1 MTTVPWYLRVLLV
14 RPRAILAN
22 LDRIRAANVVPA
34 ADLPTPFQLSLAV
47 LRLWHRLLFRAHTVG
62 TSPSGAIRPTVRARL
77 FAPRAVRL
85 PVLLAHGAVVPLDF
99 TGLASSPE
107 RLIRHLLGAHHDGN
121 QFAFDLEI
129 LAAHGRLGEL
139 RAAVHAVVTGA
150 DPRAAFLR
158 DLTVYAG
165 YHEALLA
172 AVDAALAGAPLA
184 AGDDAR
190 DPDVSFAACMRW
202 CARAPSTPA
211 ALYAAWRA
219 GAFRFDAPLPEAA

>member
-1 MTTVPWYLRVLLV
+1 MIPWYLRVLLV

-22 LDRIRAANVVPA
+22 LDRIRAANILPA
-34 ADLPTPFQLSLAV
+34 ADIPTPFQLSLAV
-47 LRLWHRLLFRAHTVG
+47 LRLWHRLLFRADTVG
-62 TSPSGAIRPTVRARL
+62 TSPSGAIRPTLRARL
-77 FAPRAVRL
+77 LAPRALRL

-99 TGLASSPE
+99 TGLASSPD
-107 RLIRHLLGAHHDGN
+107 RLIRHLLGAHHDRN

-129 LAAHGRLGEL
+129 LSAHGRLSEL
-139 RAAVHAVVTGA
+139 RAAADAVVTGA

-172 AVDAALAGAPLA
+172 AVDAAIAGAPLA
-184 AGDDAR
+184 SGADAR

-202 CARAPSTPA
+202 CSRAPATPA
-211 ALYAAWRA
+211 ALYTAWRR
-219 GAFRFDAPLPEAA
+219 GAFRFDAPLEETA